1 MSSSDSHSRVA
12 ILPATLEDGAWFAA
26 LERASGELFRQLDDL
41 AWIADDDV
49 MEEADHRPFILA
61 RTVWVA
67 RDAEAGVVGFLTAQ
81 AVGSALHVWQMA
93 VHPSHQRR
101 GLGRALLRAAA
112 AHAREAGLS
121 TLTLTTFLDVPWN
134 EPFYVGLGFTRIPD
148 DALDDR
154 LREVLE
160 HEARAGLPRERRC
173 ALWLDPRVMVD

>member
-1 MSSSDSHSRVA
+1 MPPSDSQSRVA
-12 ILPATLEDGAWFAA
+12 VLLATQEDGVRFAA
-26 LERASGELFRQLDDL
+26 LERASGEVFRQLDDL

-49 MEEADHRPFILA
+49 MEEADHRPHILA
-61 RTVWVA
+61 GTVWVA
-67 RDAEAGVVGFLTAQ
+67 RNEDAGVVGFLTAQ
-81 AVGSALHVWQMA
+81 EVGSALHVWQMA

-134 EPFYVGLGFTRIPD
+134 EPFYVGLGFTRFPD
-148 DALDDR
+148 DALDAR

-173 ALWLDPRVMVD
+173 ALWMDPRAMGG